1 MILET
6 GPASRH
12 RSQAG
17 FTLLEIIIVFA
28 LITLASGVII
38 TNFTAFLDFDEK
50 INPED
55 SLRSAIRSAR
65 FQAASSRGIATL
77 IYDDETGTLVVSGGE
92 SFQLNSNFGRE
103 GRGEISFYLVPPAEG
118 LGRFPDAKSSL
129 METKKLSF
137 APDRSSSPFVVEI
150 DTGEGAPKRFV
161 FDPISSLVRSEE

>member
-6 GPASRH
+6 GPASRPS
-12 RSQAG
+12 SQAG

-38 TNFTAFLDFDEK
+38 TNFTAFLNFDEK

-55 SLRSAIRSAR
+55 SLRSAVRSAR
-65 FQAASSRGIATL
+65 FQAASKRSVATL
-77 IYDDETGTLVVSGGE
+77 TYDAETGTLVVGGGE

-103 GRGEISFYLVPPAEG
+103 GRGEIRFYLVPPAEG
-118 LGRFPDAKSSL
+118 LGRFPDTKSSL
-129 METKKLSF
+129 MVTKKLSF

-150 DTGEGAPKRFV
+150 DTGEGIAARFT
-161 FDPISSLVRSEE
+161 FDPFSSLVRSEE

>member
-1 MILET
+1 MTLET
-6 GPASRH
+6 GLASRH
-12 RSQAG
+12 RSKAG

-65 FQAASSRGIATL
+65 FQAASNRSVVTL
-77 IYDDETGTLVVSGGE
+77 IYDDEAGTLVVGGGE

-103 GRGEISFYLVPPAEG
+103 GRGEIRFYLVPPAEG
-118 LGRFPDAKSSL
+118 YGSVSGCQKQPNGN
-129 METKKLSF
+129 KKTQLC
-137 APDRSSSPFVVEI
+137 P
-150 DTGEGAPKRFV
+150 
-161 FDPISSLVRSEE
+161 